1 MPTTR
6 SDEGIGFQ
14 DKDTINLEELSNT
27 NGYLPMVQSGI
38 NYKVRPTELKR
49 DAVAVCSSSADTVTK
64 VATVNNMPDFVLVNG
79 TVITVYFENKNT
91 AAEPTLNINNTG
103 SWPLKLPNQA
113 NNISIGS
120 GCWNDGFIAEV
131 KYVEISDNN
140 KFFLLLGH
148 NVASTNNNYTTLA
161 DGTTIY
167 SKAQTDNTI
176 DTKLESYPTSEEV
189 NTKLEDYDNKGE
201 VDSKING
208 ALANY
213 VSLEKQST
221 VLDIKE
227 YLNTLPMNKQ
237 GLAYAPVSN
246 LGDITQ
252 GYLWALIQYNKIEFG
267 GTNHLGNATVYM
279 ADGRIFSYKLNNDNT
294 WSFVGRLTIGSEL
307 TPQGVSGIFTLN
319 SNFNLTDVKIYSNSN
334 LVNIQRLIITPKNA
348 ITTSS
353 IYVIGILSSY
363 RPKQVTRFTAYV
375 NHKGIEG
382 YIEPNGNVVVYLE
395 SGTSGSIICDNLMYF
410 Y

>member
-6 SDEGIGFQ
+6 SGEGIGFQ

-49 DAVAVCSSSADTVTK
+49 DAVAVCSTASATVGKT
-64 VATVNNMPDFVLVNG
+64 ATVNNMPDFVLVNG

-113 NNISIGS
+113 NNIVIGS

-167 SKAQTDNTI
+167 SKAQTDST
-176 DTKLESYPTSEEV
+176 
-189 NTKLEDYDNKGE
+189 
-201 VDSKING
+201 ING

-213 VSLEKQST
+213 DKIAQEIANGTDLDNIKKEGWYFCKDNSSANTITNKPSGFDFSFGLRVIKAKQDAS
-221 VLDIKE
+221 
-227 YLNTLPMNKQ
+227 
-237 GLAYAPVSN
+237 
-246 LGDITQ
+246 
-252 GYLWALIQYNKIEFG
+252 
-267 GTNHLGNATVYM
+267 GNI
-279 ADGRIFSYKLNNDNT
+279 RQIFYP
-294 WSFVGRLTIGSEL
+294 E
-307 TPQGVSGIFTLN
+307 
-319 SNFNLTDVKIYSNSN
+319 
-334 LVNIQRLIITPKNA
+334 
-348 ITTSS
+348 SS
-353 IYVIGILSSY
+353 IGILERIYANSSWGSWE
-363 RPKQVTRFTAYV
+363 KIATETDV
-375 NHKGIEG
+375 NNTINKLHNDNYNLFIVQSIG
-382 YIEPNGNVVVYLE
+382 YSQRSYTTYSSRKFSDYDFIIFKV
-395 SGTSGSIICDNLMYF
+395 GTSSLNTRNTLIMHKNQISTDLNRISFVYGSGLINVDIIKESDTSFKADVNIAIPIDVENPTVFLNIMGIKIDF
-410 Y
+410 IA

>member
-6 SDEGIGFQ
+6 SGEGIGFQ

-49 DAVAVCSSSADTVTK
+49 DAVAVCSTASATVGKT
-64 VATVNNMPDFVLVNG
+64 ATVNNMPDFVLVNG

-113 NNISIGS
+113 NNIVIGS

-167 SKAQTDNTI
+167 NKAQTDST
-176 DTKLESYPTSEEV
+176 
-189 NTKLEDYDNKGE
+189 
-201 VDSKING
+201 ING

-213 VSLEKQST
+213 SEIKYFTMASGKYVWSDSDLEEFILSKIDEIKDRSLITVRNGNTIAVGECIISKQSNIYFSFIFHGYFTHKPKYYVYENGTWT
-221 VLDIKE
+221 V
-227 YLNTLPMNKQ
+227 NTIATENNLINS
-237 GLAYAPVSN
+237 LA
-246 LGDITQ
+246 G
-252 GYLWALIQYNKIEFG
+252 
-267 GTNHLGNATVYM
+267 AT
-279 ADGRIFSYKLNNDNT
+279 
-294 WSFVGRLTIGSEL
+294 
-307 TPQGVSGIFTLN
+307 TL
-319 SNFNLTDVKIYSNSN
+319 SKFPIAK
-334 LVNIQRLIITPKNA
+334 
-348 ITTSS
+348 TS
-353 IYVIGILSSY
+353 LSSY
-363 RPKQVTRFTAYV
+363 MPFKLYLLGGS
-375 NHKGIEG
+375 NHLIIVEG
-382 YIEPNGNVVVYLE
+382 TLSNWNGNVTAFVNVKSDLVSNVSYDNTNEQLVVTTIETCYL
-395 SGTSGSIICDNLMYF
+395 GKISIFNPDTWCSIP
-410 Y
+410 

>member
-6 SDEGIGFQ
+6 SGEGIGFQ

-201 VDSKING
+201 VDSKIND
-208 ALANY
+208 ALTNY
-213 VSLEKQST
+213 VKYHTVNLQANGTINIKST
-221 VLDIKE
+221 
-227 YLNTLPMNKQ
+227 
-237 GLAYAPVSN
+237 
-246 LGDITQ
+246 
-252 GYLWALIQYNKIEFG
+252 FG
-267 GTNHLGNATVYM
+267 
-279 ADGRIFSYKLNNDNT
+279 SY
-294 WSFVGRLTIGSEL
+294 F
-307 TPQGVSGIFTLN
+307 
-319 SNFNLTDVKIYSNSN
+319 
-334 LVNIQRLIITPKNA
+334 VNITRDGTQYSLSA
-348 ITTSS
+348 IVDHIFQSSPILHYLYDKGSYLTVTTNFSD
-353 IYVIGILSSY
+353 G
-363 RPKQVTRFTAYV
+363 K
-375 NHKGIEG
+375 
-382 YIEPNGNVVVYLE
+382 GNV
-395 SGTSGSIICDNLMYF
+395 SIKNTSAQTLTVSIIELNREVTYTIS
-410 Y
+410 